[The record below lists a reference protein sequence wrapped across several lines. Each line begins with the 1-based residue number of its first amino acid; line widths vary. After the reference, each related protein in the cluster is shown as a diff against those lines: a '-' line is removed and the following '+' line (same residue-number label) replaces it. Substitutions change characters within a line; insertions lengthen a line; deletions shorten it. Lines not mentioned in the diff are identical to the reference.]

1 MVPMR
6 GIQVVQAFHEPYE
19 FRIRAPIES
28 GGGPPHSKTL
38 PRWRQSRALPP
49 GFGVRRPCGALDC
62 PDRFM
67 VPMHAKKRKGALH
80 EPWLVWSS
88 GFRRLGGLGPAEVG
102 TPSCQFEPFRGAM
115 HPIIRLMRGLNQG
128 EFKNRHKSRSRRGNE
143 AELFFAPKSASSR
156 RRLPSLNTPRAEHC
170 RRTSRLVVGP

>member
-1 MVPMR
+1 
-6 GIQVVQAFHEPYE
+6 
-19 FRIRAPIES
+19 
-28 GGGPPHSKTL
+28 
-38 PRWRQSRALPP
+38 
-49 GFGVRRPCGALDC
+49 
-62 PDRFM
+62 M

-102 TPSCQFEPFRGAM
+102 SCQFEPFRGAM

-156 RRLPSLNTPRAEHC
+156 RRLPSLNTPWVGSPRDDFHLPSSIF
-170 RRTSRLVVGP
+170 RPLFSRGAATTG

>member
-1 MVPMR
+1 MVEAELWRTNWTP
-6 GIQVVQAFHEPYE
+6 FHEPYE

-67 VPMHAKKRKGALH
+67 VPMHAKKRKGAFH
-80 EPWLVWSS
+80 EPTHPRPL
-88 GFRRLGGLGPAEVG
+88 RGGEQAFV
-102 TPSCQFEPFRGAM
+102 R
-115 HPIIRLMRGLNQG
+115 
-128 EFKNRHKSRSRRGNE
+128 
-143 AELFFAPKSASSR
+143 
-156 RRLPSLNTPRAEHC
+156 
-170 RRTSRLVVGP
+170 VV

>member
-1 MVPMR
+1 PSACEEAK
-6 GIQVVQAFHEPYE
+6 GAFHEPYE

-67 VPMHAKKRKGALH
+67 VPVHAKKRKGALH
-80 EPWLVWSS
+80 EPWFGVPPSGGSNGLDRLKPGLQAVS
-88 GFRRLGGLGPAEVG
+88 GFMVPMHGIRVVRARHEQAPLATNLHLNPGKAHEPSECLFCPVVVQLRPVG
-102 TPSCQFEPFRGAM
+102 E
-115 HPIIRLMRGLNQG
+115 
-128 EFKNRHKSRSRRGNE
+128 
-143 AELFFAPKSASSR
+143 
-156 RRLPSLNTPRAEHC
+156 
-170 RRTSRLVVGP
+170 